1 MTALPA
7 ATGRHFPEGTPDP
20 ATSEG
25 RGALLARLLEDG
37 DRNDLT
43 ALAAAVGHDEI
54 ATWVARHARRRL
66 SRRSRAFWTTVFG
79 LETPAA
85 DPTAEA
91 LWPLA

>member
-20 ATSEG
+20 ATPEG

-37 DRNDLT
+37 DRDDLA
-43 ALAAAVGHDEI
+43 ALAAAVGRDAM

-66 SRRSRAFWTTVFG
+66 SRRSRAFWTAVFE
-79 LETPAA
+79 LEAPAA
-85 DPTAEA
+85 EPVAEA